1 MPVSAGH
8 AMTPDPSS
16 AVIHRSL
23 ERNPPLPVR
32 AHTLPHVPDVPAP
45 LLVPFNQPH
54 VTGREQELFGE
65 SLATGLLTGDGPFTA
80 RASGLLSRL
89 VGDAPCLLTPSCTH
103 ALEMAAL
110 LLDLAPGDEVIVP
123 AFTFVSV
130 ANAVA
135 MRGAVPVFV
144 DVRPDT
150 FNLDE
155 RLVQAAVTPRTRAV
169 VAVHYG
175 GVACAMDELSAI
187 CDRHGISL
195 IEDNAHGLGGSFRG
209 SPLGSFGRLAT
220 QSFHATKNIQCG
232 EGGALVVND
241 SMLLARAEI
250 LREKGTDRSRFH
262 RGEVDK
268 YVWRDLGSSYL
279 LSDLLA
285 AVLYA
290 QLSDFDVIQRARH
303 RIWNSYDGLLGEWR
317 AEQQVEVQHVPEM
330 CEHPAHVYA
339 LLMPSATDRDGLL
352 RHLASRGAAGT
363 FHYVPLDSSPGG
375 RRFGVSAPG
384 GCPVAADVASRL
396 LRLPLFSQMT
406 QSQLDLVIGAV
417 MSYDTVCR
425 E

>member
-1 MPVSAGH
+1 MWPIDP
-8 AMTPDPSS
+8 PDP
-16 AVIHRSL
+16 AL
-23 ERNPPLPVR
+23 DPACFPPF
-32 AHTLPHVPDVPAP
+32 AHTLPDVPAP

-54 VTGREQELFGE
+54 LTGREQELFGE
-65 SLATGLLTGDGPFTA
+65 SLATGLLTGDGPFTQ
-80 RASGLLSRL
+80 RASKLLSGL

-144 DVRPDT
+144 DVRQDT

-155 RLVQAAVTPRTRAV
+155 HLVEAAITPRTRAV

-175 GVACAMDELSAI
+175 GVACALDELVAI
-187 CDRHGISL
+187 CERHGISL

-220 QSFHATKNIQCG
+220 QSFHATKNVQCG

-241 SMLLARAEI
+241 SELLARAEV

-290 QLSDFDVIQRARH
+290 QLGDFGGIQSARH
-303 RIWNSYDGLLGEWR
+303 LIWNSYAGLLSDWR
-317 AEQQVEVQHVPEM
+317 AQHDVEVQHVPAT

-339 LLMPSATDRDGLL
+339 LLMPSRQDRDGLI
-352 RHLASRGAAGT
+352 RHLGGHGVAAT

-375 RRFGVSAPG
+375 RRFGVSAAG
-384 GCPVAADVASRL
+384 GCPVAADVAARL
-396 LRLPLFSQMT
+396 VRLPLFSQMT
-406 QSQLDLVIGAV
+406 ESQLGLVVGAV
-417 MSYDTVCR
+417 ASYDAACR